1 MKSSLYTTAVDIWSV
16 GCIFGSL
23 FLRAPLFLG
32 AVAYRCGVNGRR
44 TRRCC
49 IRFFTC
55 LERRRKRTGPFSI
68 GIRFWLV
75 GNGDIRELCRVQ
87 SDVRAAEADFAVS
100 EGFGWGTRFVVS
112 DVGLQSGDA
121 HHCWASATASFF
133 YEWAWND
140 AGNGTAFLVDLGM
153 ILLVELN
160 WIVVFFL
167 FTLYLCLF
175 DLAGILFDDIT
186 QKMSQYMMKTFEYL
200 LIMLTISIFMIYER
214 RTQNNEYRN
223 VDNYH

>member
-160 WIVVFFL
+160 WIELWFFSYS
-167 FTLYLCLF
+167 LY
-175 DLAGILFDDIT
+175 
-186 QKMSQYMMKTFEYL
+186 
-200 LIMLTISIFMIYER
+200 ISVCSI
-214 RTQNNEYRN
+214 
-223 VDNYH
+223 